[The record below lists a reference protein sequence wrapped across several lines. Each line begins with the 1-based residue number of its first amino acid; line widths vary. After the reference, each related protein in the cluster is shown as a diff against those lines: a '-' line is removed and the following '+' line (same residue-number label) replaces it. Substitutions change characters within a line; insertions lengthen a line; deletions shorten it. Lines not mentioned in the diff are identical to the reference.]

1 MASLLRFQIMI
12 VQEVPSL
19 AQDFIPRLTDK
30 QDFGF

>member
-1 MASLLRFQIMI
+1 MASLLRFHIRI

-19 AQDFIPRLTDK
+19 AQNFIPRLTDK